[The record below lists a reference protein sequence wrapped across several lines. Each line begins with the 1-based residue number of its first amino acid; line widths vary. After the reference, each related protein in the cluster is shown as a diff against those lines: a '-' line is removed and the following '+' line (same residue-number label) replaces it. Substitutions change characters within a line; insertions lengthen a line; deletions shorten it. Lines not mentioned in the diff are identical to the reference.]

1 MDQTLDLNDLL
12 ILENELKVML
22 SISSNTKLHYSKISK
37 ERYDF
42 AKSLYLYEG
51 AKIREVKR
59 GNLSGQL
66 TYYLLNRIDN
76 IWWRTSSNSI
86 AEDAIKEFELEST
99 PEISKVITN
108 IIGIMREIGSNS
120 NVILLIAMLT
130 KGMEDNK
137 VRQKDESRD
146 ENSGLLSSFGLI
158 TK

>member
-1 MDQTLDLNDLL
+1 MNQTLDLNDLL

-22 SISSNTKLHYSKISK
+22 SISTNTKLHYSKISK

-42 AKSLYLYEG
+42 AKSLYLHEG

-66 TYYLLNRIDN
+66 TYYLLKRIDN
-76 IWWRTSSNSI
+76 IWWRTSPNSI
-86 AEDAIKEFELEST
+86 AEDTIKEFELEST
-99 PEISKVITN
+99 TEISKTLIN
-108 IIGIMREIGSNS
+108 IIEIMREIASNS

-137 VRQKDESRD
+137 RKQIDESRD
-146 ENSGLLSSFGLI
+146 
-158 TK
+158 

>member
-1 MDQTLDLNDLL
+1 MKQ
-12 ILENELKVML
+12 
-22 SISSNTKLHYSKISK
+22 
-37 ERYDF
+37 
-42 AKSLYLYEG
+42 AK
-51 AKIREVKR
+51 
-59 GNLSGQL
+59 
-66 TYYLLNRIDN
+66 LLNRIDN

-137 VRQKDESRD
+137 ARQKDESRD

>member
-22 SISSNTKLHYSKISK
+22 AISSNTKLHYSKISK

-42 AKSLYLYEG
+42 AKFLYLHKN
-51 AKIREVKR
+51 AKIIDIKR

-76 IWWRTSSNSI
+76 IWLKTSSNSI
-86 AEDAIKEFELEST
+86 AKDAIKEFELESA
-99 PEISKVITN
+99 PEIIKILVN
-108 IIGIMREIGSNS
+108 IIEIMREIASNS
-120 NVILLIAMLT
+120 NVILLISMLT

-137 VRQKDESRD
+137 ARQKDESRD
-146 ENSGLLSSFGLI
+146 
-158 TK
+158 